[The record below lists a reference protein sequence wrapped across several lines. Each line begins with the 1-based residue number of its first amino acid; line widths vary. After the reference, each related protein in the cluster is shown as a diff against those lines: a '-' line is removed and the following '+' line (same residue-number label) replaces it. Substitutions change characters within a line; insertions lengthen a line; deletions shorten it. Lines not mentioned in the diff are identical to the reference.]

1 MKKRSILLMIA
12 MAFVLLLGVPL
23 EGMSR
28 VQAEEQGKTM
38 YVAVRNINL
47 HTAASNESDDF
58 LIPYREQVTVTG
70 RQGGWLKLEYQGKAY
85 YYYNSTGEETLKE
98 SLPEPNFTGNNEYQQ
113 AALSVAKKIYEQWD
127 TAYGHKASN
136 GEKAPDGKYYFDCS
150 GFVSYVMDQAMQN
163 EVPMYN
169 LSANI
174 ETLYNTTGICNKG
187 LKGEINAEVVC
198 KGTFDESKLQP
209 GDVLFFNVKTEGG
222 LSSKGYNHCSIYLGN
237 GEMIHSSHSFSGK
250 VRTMPVD
257 SFYRE
262 GFVEAKRYLPEQV
275 SPANKKHWAAAS
287 TTKIYVSEDS
297 DGKVLKQI
305 SLMDTVTV
313 LYTDNNNWAYVKL
326 SNGKKGYTLIKNLCS
341 DLSGKGITCKV
352 RRSGLKLYKRASK
365 SSKSITLS
373 AGKKVSLRGKT
384 GNYYKVKY
392 QGSWYY
398 IYAPGKIADKLTTY

>member
-1 MKKRSILLMIA
+1 MKKRSILLILA
-12 MAFVLLLGVPL
+12 MAFVLLLGAPL
-23 EGMSR
+23 EGMSQ
-28 VQAEEQGKTM
+28 VQAEEQEKVM

-47 HTAASNESDDF
+47 HKDLANQEPNL
-58 LIPYREQVTVTG
+58 LIPYREQVIVTG
-70 RQGGWLKLEYQGKAY
+70 RKGGWVILKYQGESY
-85 YYYNSTGEETLKE
+85 YYYMGDNTDTLQE

-113 AALSVAKKIYEQWD
+113 AALSIAKKIYEEWD

-150 GFVSYVMDQAMQN
+150 GFASYVMDQAMQN

-187 LKGEINAEVVC
+187 LKGEINAKVVC
-198 KGTFDESKLQP
+198 EGTFDESKLQP

-222 LSSKGYNHCSIYLGN
+222 LSSRGYNHCGIYLGN
-237 GEMIHSSHSFSGK
+237 GEMIHSSSSFDGK
-250 VRTMPVD
+250 VRTMPID
-257 SFYRE
+257 SFYQE
-262 GFVEAKRYLPEQV
+262 GFAVAKRYLPEKV

-287 TTKIYVSEDS
+287 TTKIYVNKDS
-297 DGKVLKQI
+297 DGKVLKTI

-352 RRSGLKLYKRASK
+352 RNSGLKLYKKANK
-365 SSKSITLS
+365 NSKSITLS